1 MNSSW
6 IITRRDFLKASA
18 AVGASAIPIAASAC
32 ARTPERGLQFGLV
45 ADIHYADREPLN
57 QRIYRDS
64 LAKLGECVEVL
75 NESDAEFLIELGD
88 FKDQDD
94 PPEEQRTLSHLRAIE
109 EVFQRFDGGTYHVLG
124 NHDVDSLSKEQF
136 QANISNTGIS
146 PERTYY
152 SFDSH
157 GFHFVVLD
165 ANFSADG
172 SDYDH
177 DQFDIYDTNIAPDE
191 LAWLEQDLAA
201 TDNPAMCFIHQNLHE
216 DEQPAVCN
224 AAEVRAI
231 LEASGKVLAVF
242 QAHVHTGGL
251 YQIGGIYYY
260 GMRAM
265 VEGHAPE
272 SSSYALVDV
281 NPDNSIIITGYRR
294 AVAETLIPVE

>member
-1 MNSSW
+1 MNSGW

-18 AVGASAIPIAASAC
+18 AVGVTTIPIAASAC
-32 ARTPERGLQFGLV
+32 ARAPERGLQFGLV

-64 LAKLGECVEVL
+64 LSKLGECVEKL

-94 PPEEQRTLSHLRAIE
+94 PPDEQRTLSHLRAIE

-124 NHDVDSLSKEQF
+124 NHDVDSLSKAQF

-157 GFHFVVLD
+157 GFHFIVLD
-165 ANFSADG
+165 ANFSSDG
-172 SDYDH
+172 TDYDH
-177 DQFDIYDTNIAPDE
+177 DQFDVYDTNIPSAE
-191 LAWLEQDLAA
+191 LDWLEQDLTASE
-201 TDNPAMCFIHQNLHE
+201 NPAMCFIHQNLHE

-224 AAEVRAI
+224 AAEVRSI
-231 LEASGKVLAVF
+231 LETSGKVLAVF

-251 YQIGGIYYY
+251 YHVNGIYYY

-281 NPDNSIIITGYRR
+281 RPDNSIIITGYRR
-294 AVAETLIPVE
+294 AVAERLVPVV